1 MYIIMYCFVYNYTV
15 CMKLYLCM
23 HFVWLGFVQAIRQLA
38 VWILCRLAMHLGVGH
53 AAVPSNLQAL
63 TLDGLAIQTRYAPA
77 GMQNQAK

>member
-1 MYIIMYCFVYNYTV
+1 MYIIMYCFVYI
-15 CMKLYLCM
+15 LCM

-38 VWILCRLAMHLGVGH
+38 VWVLCRLAMHLGVGH

-63 TLDGLAIQTRYAPA
+63 TLDGLAIQTRYVPA